1 MEIME
6 LFDRLFPIPRS
17 ITGNGVRETL
27 KILNTLAPISNTEYP
42 TGMNCFDWTIP
53 REWNIRDAY
62 IKDKNGEK
70 LVDFKDSTLH
80 VLGYSVPVNAVVSKR
95 ELFEHIHTLPQMPD
109 AIPYL
114 TSYYKERW
122 GFCIEH
128 NRLGKFVDD
137 EYEVVI
143 DSTLEDGFLT
153 IGEGYIKGQT
163 EEEVLLSTY
172 ICHPSLANNEL
183 SGPIVQTY
191 IYKQLLERK
200 DSLRYSYRFLYVPE
214 TIGSIAYLSQHGDRL
229 KEKVIAGYVVTCV
242 GNDGPFTYKKSRRGD
257 SLADRTALNVLG
269 SSGKDY
275 KIIDWFPVGSDERQ
289 YCSIGFNLPV
299 GSLMRSM
306 YGTYKEYHTSL
317 DNKNIISDHALKETI
332 QMYIDI
338 LETIEINDVYINTN
352 PFCEPKLDKRG
363 LYPTLGSQRD
373 AELSVKKIMWLLG
386 FADGKH
392 DVIDIADKLKLKGN
406 DLKDEIEKL
415 VSASLLQRMDE
426 DSQVFVRRK
435 I

>member
-53 REWNIRDAY
+53 KEWNIRDAY
-62 IKDKNGEK
+62 IKNKNGEK
-70 LVDFKDSTLH
+70 LVDFKESTLH

-95 ELFEHIHTLPQMPD
+95 ELFAHIHTLPQMPD

-128 NRLGKFVDD
+128 NRLGEFVDD